1 MKAKDQ
7 THQYNTAKYAYKVMG
22 LFRVGIK
29 FSTRY
34 NALYGPKDFFRHL
47 VAMRGKHGYAEGSSR
62 AEDIDPNSPNLPSG
76 RWTLGKIRSIPE
88 DKMLIRCGQMITR
101 SIKRLRHHGLLRK
114 PVDVAIDFHNI
125 CRYDK
130 NPDMKFMRY
139 SKHKNGTHQFNT
151 LSSIHCITEGAR
163 ACLGV
168 LLRTREIFPVDAVA
182 ALLDMCKA
190 NRIRIRTLML
200 DREFYSADVM
210 NLLNALDV
218 KWLMPAV
225 KTDTIKRAIS
235 EFENGTRGA
244 VSVHSVG
251 SGEQRAK
258 FTLII
263 RPADSEEDVRETAT
277 GNKEGESESAYH
289 VFATNTSPVV
299 VGSKPDMFVE
309 QYRRRWGIET
319 AFRCYEEVRPRT
331 TSRHESVRL
340 LLLFFPMLLYN
351 AWILARHM
359 FERDNRITILEIFS
373 RYLDVFSKES
383 IRRVVPSDPG

>member
-1 MKAKDQ
+1 
-7 THQYNTAKYAYKVMG
+7 
-22 LFRVGIK
+22 
-29 FSTRY
+29 
-34 NALYGPKDFFRHL
+34 
-47 VAMRGKHGYAEGSSR
+47 
-62 AEDIDPNSPNLPSG
+62 
-76 RWTLGKIRSIPE
+76 
-88 DKMLIRCGQMITR
+88 
-101 SIKRLRHHGLLRK
+101 
-114 PVDVAIDFHNI
+114 
-125 CRYDK
+125 
-130 NPDMKFMRY
+130 
-139 SKHKNGTHQFNT
+139 
-151 LSSIHCITEGAR
+151 
-163 ACLGV
+163 
-168 LLRTREIFPVDAVA
+168 
-182 ALLDMCKA
+182 
-190 NRIRIRTLML
+190 
-200 DREFYSADVM
+200 M

-251 SGEQRAK
+251 SGEQRAE

-359 FERDNRITILEIFS
+359 FERDNRITMQITLKIFS